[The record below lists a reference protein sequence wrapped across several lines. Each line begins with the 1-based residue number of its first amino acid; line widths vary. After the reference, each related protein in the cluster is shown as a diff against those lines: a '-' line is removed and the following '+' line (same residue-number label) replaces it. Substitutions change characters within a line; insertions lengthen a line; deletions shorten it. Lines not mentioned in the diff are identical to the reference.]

1 MKSTLMGRLQLHF
14 PQLGFRQNLTNP
26 TLHCCTAG
34 PPPNIICGLR
44 KGQRKPLG
52 KSRVPSTE
60 SIQAVQSLKL
70 AKSASKME
78 DVINSKLSRLLKADL
93 FDALAELQRQNEL
106 ELSLQ
111 VFKFMRN
118 EEWYEPDLN
127 LYHVMIQMMGKNKMI
142 EMAEEVFHELK
153 RDGLEPDT
161 RAFNEMMGAYMQVD
175 MVERAV
181 ETYELMKASG
191 CIPDK
196 LTFKILIK
204 NLERFREEFAAVV
217 KKECAEFLDS
227 PEKFLRDVEQKLMKV
242 QIL

>member
-1 MKSTLMGRLQLHF
+1 
-14 PQLGFRQNLTNP
+14 
-26 TLHCCTAG
+26 
-34 PPPNIICGLR
+34 
-44 KGQRKPLG
+44 
-52 KSRVPSTE
+52 
-60 SIQAVQSLKL
+60 
-70 AKSASKME
+70 
-78 DVINSKLSRLLKADL
+78 
-93 FDALAELQRQNEL
+93 
-106 ELSLQ
+106 
-111 VFKFMRN
+111 MRN